1 MQETKSYVE
10 CMLFLRITILLN
22 LKYRIKKYSVQP
34 PGDNPYKEHEFD
46 LLNTMLTKTRPNS
59 FAILGHMKFL
69 LGIES
74 FHEIF
79 TGCSVATGFENLIVL
94 GNKHQQFAAVE
105 LDESRGS

>member
-1 MQETKSYVE
+1 
-10 CMLFLRITILLN
+10 MLFLRITILLN

-46 LLNTMLTKTRPNS
+46 LLNTMLTKTCPNS

-69 LGIES
+69 LGTQISLEKRNRIES